1 VIESPIIAPA
11 VERQRQQRRLYLIVV
26 VLVVAALFPRALGF
40 FRETVEAWL
49 GDQPYPFGPR
59 NTLDFLAGCAVATLI
74 AFALPDDLLRR
85 AIRLRP
91 HLGLIVGTAALALTI
106 AGVTYIGFSIRS
118 DYSGNNYEAEAS
130 VAANIGFAVGARVL
144 FLVRRRPRAVS

>member
-1 VIESPIIAPA
+1 MIESPIIAPA

-49 GDQPYPFGPR
+49 
-59 NTLDFLAGCAVATLI
+59 
-74 AFALPDDLLRR
+74 
-85 AIRLRP
+85 
-91 HLGLIVGTAALALTI
+91 LGLIVGTAALALTI